1 MSKVLAIG
9 QSLPVK
15 VSRVPIRPNVP
26 GCLSR
31 TAHDKSSAPGCE
43 PGYETLASCAAL
55 PGGPAFHLSRAQSG
69 VPKKT
74 ANCRTTPVRDSF
86 VPCSRNFPGKI
97 SSVLIERCIDRISLC
112 FPRQERRY
120 AVCEGLVS
128 PLSLRGLDLP
138 IAFDAG
144 ERARACAAKS
154 PAGAVRLY
162 IAPLNCAET
171 RVFCRR

>member
-15 VSRVPIRPNVP
+15 VFRVPIRPNVP
-26 GCLSR
+26 GAYRGLLMINPLRPAVSR
-31 TAHDKSSAPGCE
+31 DVKRSHPVRRF
-43 PGYETLASCAAL
+43 

-74 ANCRTTPVRDSF
+74 ADCRTTPVRDSF
-86 VPCSRNFPGKI
+86 VLCSRNFPGKI
-97 SSVLIERCIDRISLC
+97 SSVLIERCTDRVSLC

-120 AVCEGLVS
+120 AVCEGRVS

-138 IAFDAG
+138 IAFHAG

-154 PAGAVRLY
+154 PAGAVRL
-162 IAPLNCAET
+162 
-171 RVFCRR
+171 